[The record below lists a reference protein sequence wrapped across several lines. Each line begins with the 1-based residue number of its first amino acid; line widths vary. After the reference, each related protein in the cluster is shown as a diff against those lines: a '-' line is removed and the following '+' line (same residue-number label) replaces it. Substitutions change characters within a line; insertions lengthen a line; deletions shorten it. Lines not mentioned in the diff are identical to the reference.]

1 MRYSININ
9 AYLPALLALLLV
21 VLLAVPV
28 TADRDAHRAK
38 GAIHERSD
46 TPLPVVAVTIDRKS
60 AGSVTTNVGDTYG
73 VGSDTMIVNPDGR
86 QVSIRKMLIPCE
98 AEVTYGTENGA
109 RKATRI
115 DIKQVGN
122 NPTWRWSA
130 ARPE

>member
-1 MRYSININ
+1 MRYSTKIDV
-9 AYLPALLALLLV
+9 YLPALLALLLV
-21 VLLAVPV
+21 VLLAAPV
-28 TADRDAHRAK
+28 AADRDSNRAK

-46 TPLPVVAVTIDRKS
+46 NPLPVVTVTIDRKS
-60 AGSVTTNVGDTYG
+60 VGSVTTNVGDTYG
-73 VGSDTMIVNPDGR
+73 VGSDTMIVNPDGH

-122 NPTWRWSA
+122 NPAWQWSA
-130 ARPE
+130 PRPE